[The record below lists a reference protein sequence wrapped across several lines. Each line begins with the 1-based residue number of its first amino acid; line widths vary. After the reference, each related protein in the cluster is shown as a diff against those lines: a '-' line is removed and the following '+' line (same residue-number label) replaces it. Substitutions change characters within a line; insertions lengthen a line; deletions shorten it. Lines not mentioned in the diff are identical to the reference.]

1 MFKHLQP
8 ERVFYY
14 FEKIC
19 SIPHGSEN
27 MDEIS
32 DFCVSFAEAHRLSYI
47 KDAAKNVI
55 IKKPATAG
63 FISSAPV
70 ILQGHLDMVCQ
81 RDDGYTID
89 FNKDGLTLYTDGD
102 LIRARGTTLGAD
114 NGIAVAMI
122 LAILESTDLSHPP
135 IEAVFTVDEEIGMLG
150 ALQLDMSLL
159 SGRRMI
165 NLDSEENSVTVSCAG
180 GRDITSHIPFT
191 RTVKHGFEVVLFL
204 KGMLGG
210 HSGTMIGCGRVNADT
225 LMGRLLDAVMQEHP
239 FDIVHLEGGDKSN
252 AIPNFCTARLCVD
265 APALFADCVSRHF
278 EVIKSELA
286 EREPDIQLEIA
297 EAKTHSDMAVIDKVS
312 CDKALLTLLCLPTG
326 VIEMSKEI
334 SGLVE
339 TSLNLGILKTEEN
352 SLSFCYSLRS
362 NKQSALDF
370 LSRRLCAFFS
380 SHSMEFSASGN
391 YPPWEFNSSSTL
403 CDIYSDVFF
412 EHYAKR
418 PNIEAIHAGLEC
430 GVFSSA
436 IPGLDC
442 IAVGPVINGAH
453 TTKESLSISSVK
465 EFYIILTEVLEKLK

>member
-1 MFKHLQP
+1 MLEHLQP

-19 SIPHGSEN
+19 SIPHGSGN

-32 DFCVSFAEAHRLSYI
+32 NFCVSFAEAHKLSYI

-55 IKKPATAG
+55 IKKPASAG
-63 FISSAPV
+63 YDSSSAV

-81 RDDGYTID
+81 KDDGCAID

-122 LAILESTDLSHPP
+122 LAILESADLPHPP
-135 IEAVFTVDEEIGMLG
+135 IEAVFTVDEEVGMLG

-165 NLDSEENSVTVSCAG
+165 NLDSEDESVTVSCAG
-180 GRDITSHIPFT
+180 GRDITAYIPFT
-191 RTVKHGFEVVLFL
+191 RTAKRGFEAVLSL

-210 HSGTMIGCGRVNADT
+210 HSGTMINCGRVNADT
-225 LMGRLLDAVMQEHP
+225 LMGRLLNAVMQEYP
-239 FDIVHLEGGDKSN
+239 FDIVRLEGGDKSN

-265 APALFADCVSRHF
+265 DPALFKDCVSRHF
-278 EVIKSELA
+278 DVIKSELA
-286 EREPDIQLEIA
+286 EREPDVKLEIA
-297 EAKTHSDMAVIDKVS
+297 AANTTSDMTVIDKAAR
-312 CDKALLTLLCLPTG
+312 DKALLTLLCLPTG

-339 TSLNLGILKTEEN
+339 TSLNLGILKTEADR
-352 SLSFCYSLRS
+352 LSFCYSLRS

-370 LSRRLCAFFS
+370 LSRRLGAFFS
-380 SHSMEFSASGN
+380 SQSMEFSASGD
-391 YPPWEFNSSSTL
+391 YPPWEFNSSSVL
-403 CDIYSDVFF
+403 CNIFGDVFF

-418 PNIEAIHAGLEC
+418 PSVEAIHAGLEC

-436 IPGLDC
+436 IPQLDC
-442 IAVGPVINGAH
+442 IAVGPVIKGAH
-453 TTKESLSISSVK
+453 TTNESLSISSVK
-465 EFYIILTEVLEKLK
+465 DFYGILTEVLKKLK